1 MVQRQVLHKPSTG
14 CLRRV
19 GIELNSLRQE
29 PLPGIGLWPDENFST
44 LVHALVEGPEET
56 PYEGGMFHFVLY
68 VKSNYPHEPP
78 LVRLMTT
85 GNGSVRF
92 NPQFYTSG
100 KVCLSILNTW
110 PGPGWN
116 PAFSLRVVLLQLQA
130 LMNKHPALNEPG
142 VMIMNNPEDYNAF
155 LRHETLRVAVLQ
167 LFDEAEERL
176 AEAEAAAA
184 AEESGA
190 AALSKAPGSTH
201 LDMPLEMAKEV
212 VAKVKKEAA
221 NLEARCRSCTASTPD
236 GFPLAGVPRGV
247 RAEYAALAQRF
258 RALHAAE
265 ATAEV
270 AGEEEEAPECRICG
284 GGAEDGELLQPCG
297 CSGSIANVHRACAV
311 EWIRRNHSPQCP
323 ICGQSYSDPQLRA
336 AGTLRRYKKRCIEFG
351 QFSFGAGILFACL
364 LLNLTAGARL
374 LPIEIAPWELNRWHV
389 RPAPRRPEAEER
401 QKALRQMMNQWVL
414 DHPAS
419 SADPEETV
427 FWEPDDAN
435 VQDYQLTP
443 PYRLRGRWLLPA
455 LELRE
460 RWQQP
465 LVEEFVFHPLTPWST
480 RTLPVP
486 VRYEAMVRYLQQRR
500 FFQMRPVAL
509 KQVLNHWQSQT
520 ALEQVRRQPT
530 RKSTRNMSTL
540 EVKAMGRGRG
550 HIGLAASLRCRL
562 RQAVEPA
569 PAVTVR
575 LRPPYATEVAVLLVL
590 FAWLALGVRP
600 FFWMMI
606 CCHLCSR
613 WFPFPL
619 VAAAAVLANFL
630 RYQVKRRLA
639 RLQMMRTRSQLEA
652 DGLLLLLLLL
662 GAACAGTGQ
671 GGLSLFELRPGGLG
685 NLPPPPQELDA
696 SPPLGFIFWLMLV
709 LVSLVAMGT
718 VAKCPEDLEGADYW
732 APLRHGCA
740 WAFTGALLCFVAA
753 APIFA

>member
-1 MVQRQVLHKPSTG
+1 MERTSSAPPAEKTVPAPASSSSRPPAPHGVEWDPLPMVQRQVLHKPSTG

-247 RAEYAALAQRF
+247 RRAGAALP
-258 RALHAAE
+258 RA
-265 ATAEV
+265 
-270 AGEEEEAPECRICG
+270 PRG
-284 GGAEDGELLQPCG
+284 GGYGG
-297 CSGSIANVHRACAV
+297 G
-311 EWIRRNHSPQCP
+311 
-323 ICGQSYSDPQLRA
+323 
-336 AGTLRRYKKRCIEFG
+336 
-351 QFSFGAGILFACL
+351 
-364 LLNLTAGARL
+364 
-374 LPIEIAPWELNRWHV
+374 
-389 RPAPRRPEAEER
+389 
-401 QKALRQMMNQWVL
+401 
-414 DHPAS
+414 
-419 SADPEETV
+419 
-427 FWEPDDAN
+427 
-435 VQDYQLTP
+435 
-443 PYRLRGRWLLPA
+443 GR
-455 LELRE
+455 
-460 RWQQP
+460 
-465 LVEEFVFHPLTPWST
+465 
-480 RTLPVP
+480 
-486 VRYEAMVRYLQQRR
+486 
-500 FFQMRPVAL
+500 
-509 KQVLNHWQSQT
+509 
-520 ALEQVRRQPT
+520 
-530 RKSTRNMSTL
+530 
-540 EVKAMGRGRG
+540 
-550 HIGLAASLRCRL
+550 
-562 RQAVEPA
+562 
-569 PAVTVR
+569 
-575 LRPPYATEVAVLLVL
+575 
-590 FAWLALGVRP
+590 
-600 FFWMMI
+600 
-606 CCHLCSR
+606 
-613 WFPFPL
+613 
-619 VAAAAVLANFL
+619 
-630 RYQVKRRLA
+630 
-639 RLQMMRTRSQLEA
+639 
-652 DGLLLLLLLL
+652 
-662 GAACAGTGQ
+662 
-671 GGLSLFELRPGGLG
+671 
-685 NLPPPPQELDA
+685 
-696 SPPLGFIFWLMLV
+696 
-709 LVSLVAMGT
+709 
-718 VAKCPEDLEGADYW
+718 
-732 APLRHGCA
+732 
-740 WAFTGALLCFVAA
+740 
-753 APIFA
+753 